1 MKRKQIV
8 GGIAALVAACYAG
21 AQTPGVVTRVHPGD
35 PDPVPGAK
43 PVAVQAIDTLR
54 GEGLYSI
61 LGSRVVNLRVG
72 DKLVDNRYP
81 VTETA
86 TDAAGSFNAHLDVA
100 HFLRD
105 GERRALGRPNFAAPG
120 EGGAMTLIYQSATPL
135 RVSVTMQGYDVS
147 GLAIRDFL
155 RTADSTA
162 DSTVDSN
169 AAKVGEAKFPAGSM
183 AYLAT
188 VSFADDVLVLPR
200 RESFTGAANV
210 KQMVANFSKDIP
222 FCLSYEERG
231 GATPYAMRFHPGGTS
246 GKVSLYI
253 AKLGT
258 VFCAP
263 GEDLVR
269 AEGTWDEKTV
279 GGTRAIVLSFPA
291 NVDPL
296 DTGVSPAERDAA
308 LVAFIEPTKGAPG
321 VRPGKMYRAGARVA
335 DHKYR
340 FNATAAQ
347 AIRSAAG
354 I

>member
-1 MKRKQIV
+1 V
-8 GGIAALVAACYAG
+8 
-21 AQTPGVVTRVHPGD
+21 
-35 PDPVPGAK
+35 
-43 PVAVQAIDTLR
+43 
-54 GEGLYSI
+54 
-61 LGSRVVNLRVG
+61 
-72 DKLVDNRYP
+72 
-81 VTETA
+81 
-86 TDAAGSFNAHLDVA
+86 
-100 HFLRD
+100 
-105 GERRALGRPNFAAPG
+105 
-120 EGGAMTLIYQSATPL
+120 TLIYQATTPL

-147 GLAIRDFL
+147 GLAIRVFL
-155 RTADSTA
+155 RNSDSTA
-162 DSTVDSN
+162 DSN
-169 AAKVGEAKFPAGSM
+169 AAKVGAAKFPSGSM

-188 VSFADDVLVLPR
+188 VSFAEDVLVLPR
-200 RESFTGAANV
+200 RESFTGATNV

-231 GATPYAMRFHPGGTS
+231 GATPYAMRFHPSGGTA

-263 GEDLVR
+263 GENLVR
-269 AEGTWDEKTV
+269 AEGTWEEKTV

-335 DHKYR
+335 DHQYR